1 MAISGLKLHNNHKC
15 RKDWPSYVLITNCSK
30 QCTYVT
36 HFEQGQPQNHDS
48 EPLFKVKCPIKPMIA
63 REHELDI
70 VHQFVNNFQVVQVA
84 SLPAIGK
91 TALIKE
97 LCFEF

>member
-1 MAISGLKLHNNHKC
+1 MAISGLKLHNNYKC
-15 RKDWPSYVLITNCSK
+15 RKDWPSYVLITNCTE

-48 EPLFKVKCPIKPMIA
+48 EPLFKIKCPIKPMLA